1 MRIRPLAVKVCW
13 SASIHS
19 CHFLLMRSL
28 NGLLI
33 ATSRGC
39 TILVIPPGITTGSV
53 LRDLSMLRIGA
64 DKCALNESHTSIDFF
79 LVRPPTLLH
88 TVLSQSY
95 KSPWSIH
102 PFSWHRTI
110 TSFGKFAFFGSV
122 FRLKMTYGG
131 SFVSS
136 PRQAIITVNLSF
148 SWPLV
153 QIDTLFT
160 PFSDT
165 VEFVTMSKVSG
176 VWSAFPMYFSSKSCF
191 FLWAMT

>member
-1 MRIRPLAVKVCW
+1 MW
-13 SASIHS
+13 
-19 CHFLLMRSL
+19 SL

-39 TILVIPPGITTGSV
+39 TILVIPPGITAGSV
-53 LRDLSMLRIGA
+53 FRDLSVLQIGA
-64 DKCALNESHTSIDFF
+64 DKWALNESHTSINFF
-79 LVRPPTLLH
+79 LVRLPALLH
-88 TVLSQSY
+88 MVLSQSCT
-95 KSPWSIH
+95 SPWSIH
-102 PFSWHRTI
+102 PFSRHRTI

-122 FRLKMTYGG
+122 FCLKMTYSG

-136 PRQAIITVNLSF
+136 PRQASTTVNLSF
-148 SWPLV
+148 SWPV
-153 QIDTLFT
+153 VTIETLFT

-191 FLWAMT
+191 FLCAMT